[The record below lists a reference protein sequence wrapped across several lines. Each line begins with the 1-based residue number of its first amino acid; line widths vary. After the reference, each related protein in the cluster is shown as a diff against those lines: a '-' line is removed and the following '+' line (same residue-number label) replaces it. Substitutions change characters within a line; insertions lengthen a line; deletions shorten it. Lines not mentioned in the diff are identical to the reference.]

1 MPLAVLYL
9 FAIDS
14 VFESGGRH
22 HVPLIGMLAVLAAI
36 IAVPAGGREHVFQ
49 AAGEGG

>member
-36 IAVPAGGREHVFQ
+36 IAVPARGGQHDFQ
-49 AAGEGG
+49 VAGEGG